1 MSDCGC
7 GSDQAEKLEQKTLIA
22 LLAINAVM
30 FLTELIL
37 GWLAESTGLIADSLD
52 MLADAGVYGLSLY
65 AVGKGIQHQAKAASI
80 SGVLQIVLGVGVL
93 LEVLRRFLFGSEPE
107 SFLMMTVG
115 SLALAANVYCLMLIS
130 RHRDAGVHMR
140 ASWIF
145 STNDVIA
152 NLGVILSG
160 GLVWLIGSRY
170 PDLIVGAIIS
180 AVVVGGGIK
189 ILYEAKNANKA
200 NFGT

>member
-7 GSDQAEKLEQKTLIA
+7 GSDQAEKLEQKTLIV
-22 LLAINAVM
+22 LSAINAVM
-30 FLTELIL
+30 FLAELIL
-37 GWLAESTGLIADSLD
+37 GWLAESTGLIADSID

-65 AVGKGIQHQAKAASI
+65 AVGKGIQRQARAASI
-80 SGVLQIVLGVGVL
+80 SGVLQIILGVGVL

-107 SFLMMTVG
+107 SLLMMAVG
-115 SLALAANVYCLMLIS
+115 SVALVANLYCLMLIS

-152 NLGVILSG
+152 NLGVIVSG

-170 PDLIVGAIIS
+170 PDLVVGAIIS

-189 ILYEAKNANKA
+189 ILNEARNARVGA
-200 NFGT
+200 